1 MNSANV
7 PCVGKKRK
15 TVYKPSD
22 FWASLKPVP
31 FFFLQKSR
39 NGPKP
44 GSAMLMNF
52 TISKGLN
59 RWRFESKLR
68 EVVVGNV

>member
-1 MNSANV
+1 MKTS
-7 PCVGKKRK
+7 PVGKNGKLS
-15 TVYKPSD
+15 TNHQ
-22 FWASLKPVP
+22 FLLGFTQTGPV
-31 FFFLQKSR
+31 FFLPKSR

-44 GSAMLMNF
+44 ELAELMNF
-52 TISKGLN
+52 TIFKGLN